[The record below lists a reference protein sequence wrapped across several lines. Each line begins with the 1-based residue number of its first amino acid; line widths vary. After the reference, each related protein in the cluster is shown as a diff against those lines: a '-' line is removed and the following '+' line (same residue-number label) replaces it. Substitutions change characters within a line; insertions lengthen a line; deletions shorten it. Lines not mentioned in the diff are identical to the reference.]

1 MSSFGR
7 LTGFGLNGKESVNAP
22 FSAEQLTIKA
32 ELLAIA
38 EASQSDILAKLQEVA
53 PNMLQTITSEQ
64 QAKDRAAA
72 QAAAE
77 VARQEEPAMA
87 TVFPIEQVRSSQ
99 PPADSSLADKWQNV
113 QDAYNVAA

>member
-7 LTGFGLNGKESVNAP
+7 LTGFGLKGKESVNAP

-53 PNMLQTITSEQ
+53 PNTLQAITSER
-64 QAKDRAAA
+64 QAKDRAYA

-77 VARQEEPAMA
+77 AAHQEPTVPAI
-87 TVFPIEQVRSSQ
+87 PIERAMPAVQ
-99 PPADSSLADKWQNV
+99 PAEAPE
-113 QDAYNVAA
+113 VAAARERLVEVLNAAA